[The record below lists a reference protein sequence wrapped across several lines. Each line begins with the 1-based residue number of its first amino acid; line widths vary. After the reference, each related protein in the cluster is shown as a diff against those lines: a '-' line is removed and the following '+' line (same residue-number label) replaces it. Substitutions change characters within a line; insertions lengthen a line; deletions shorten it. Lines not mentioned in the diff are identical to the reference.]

1 MPSKSERF
9 LRFFYLETFALTPD
23 TDKPRNRILG
33 IGKNQ
38 MLYDLGLEEK
48 YLDDEEEVLM
58 KIKQIDKHFDLV
70 MITELFHE
78 SMVLLKHI
86 LCWTTEDI
94 KSFHLNGRMENG
106 KSKLNTVTKQRLAK
120 YLKSDYMLY
129 NHFREK
135 FIEKMSS
142 FGFEKIERE
151 VEELNKL
158 NKNLADVCSLRAK
171 PNALLR
177 GDQKW
182 YGPSFLVG
190 YQVNKTTEN
199 ADCALMTMSGLKYI
213 ERIREKQRKEAEKFV
228 KSTR

>member
-1 MPSKSERF
+1 MPSKLDRF
-9 LRFFYLETFALTPD
+9 LTFLFSEEFAHTPD
-23 TDKPRNRILG
+23 RDKPKNRVLG

-38 MLYDLGLEEK
+38 MLYDLGLEEQ
-48 YLDDEEEVLM
+48 YLDNEEEVVM

-70 MITELFHE
+70 MIAEFFSE
-78 SMVLLKHI
+78 SMVLLKHQ
-86 LCWTTEDI
+86 LCWSIADV

-106 KSKLNTVTKQRLAK
+106 KSKLNTITKQRLAK

-129 NHFREK
+129 NHFRKK
-135 FIEKMSS
+135 FIEKMYS
-142 FGFEKIERE
+142 FGFEKIEKE

-158 NKNLADVCSLRAK
+158 NKYQADICNLRAK

-177 GDQKW
+177 GDQRW

-190 YQVNKTTEN
+190 YQVNKTSEN

-213 ERIREKQRKEAEKFV
+213 ERIREKQRQEAKLFRRQ
-228 KSTR
+228 K